1 MMLLM
6 VMVKLIS
13 SKYHKRYKR
22 DTERLSD
29 YDSGI
34 ETDHELSVSQTWRSD
49 QPIHGG
55 DHQTFEMKKTVIR
68 PFVSHLLDPSN
79 SLTPKIDYSTC
90 FLSSYK

>member
-13 SKYHKRYKR
+13 GKYHKRYKR

-34 ETDHELSVSQTWRSD
+34 ETDPELSVSQTWRSD

-55 DHQTFEMKKTVIR
+55 YHQTFEMKK
-68 PFVSHLLDPSN
+68 LLSIP
-79 SLTPKIDYSTC
+79 L
-90 FLSSYK
+90 

>member
-1 MMLLM
+1 MGKFFFSCFVIDINLKIFFIHIVLYI
-6 VMVKLIS
+6 KFEAFN
-13 SKYHKRYKR
+13 
-22 DTERLSD
+22 T
-29 YDSGI
+29 
-34 ETDHELSVSQTWRSD
+34 D

>member
-13 SKYHKRYKR
+13 GKYHKRYKR

-29 YDSGI
+29 YDSGM
-34 ETDHELSVSQTWRSD
+34 ETDTELSVSQTLGSN

-79 SLTPKIDYSTC
+79 SLTPKIEYSTC